1 MMGRLRK
8 LLLVMGLAAAT
19 VMGVGADT
27 ASAHG
32 DRTGT
37 ETGPASHEL
46 NQSTSQSANHDVSVS
61 VVAAREPSPPG
72 CDTGAFCA
80 YERWP
85 QNGYGALQLE
95 TQGNWVGGAGWVT
108 FVFNNGVRWPGA
120 DHVQLGWVW
129 GDGTIQ
135 ETCVH
140 YNPGPGHKISFGA
153 PVIITRVFWRGEC

>member
-1 MMGRLRK
+1 MRRLRR
-8 LLLVMGLAAAT
+8 LLLVVSLTAAA
-19 VMGVGADT
+19 VIGVGADT

-32 DRTGT
+32 DGSGR
-37 ETGPASHEL
+37 EVGPASRE
-46 NQSTSQSANHDVSVS
+46 VS

-72 CDTGAFCA
+72 CDVGAFCA

-108 FVFNNGVRWPGA
+108 HVFNNGVRWPGA
-120 DHVQLGWVW
+120 DHVQVGWVW
-129 GDGTIQ
+129 GDGTVQ